1 MKDRIGRI
9 EQMIME
15 NFGGREC
22 MRITL
27 TYRPDEEPTTMAEAE
42 RLMRGYREKIRKRY
56 QRRGLPFCA
65 VSVTGLHG
73 RIHHHLIC
81 SLGMEPK
88 ELQEAW
94 DKGLVWAKPVSVDV
108 MTATEM
114 ALHLA
119 ANH

>member
-1 MKDRIGRI
+1 MKDYTGDM
-9 EQMIME
+9 EQKILKKFE
-15 NFGGREC
+15 REC
-22 MRITL
+22 LAITL
-27 TYRPDEEPTTMAEAE
+27 TYRPEDAPLSESSAKLQLRQFVE
-42 RLMRGYREKIRKRY
+42 RCQKRY
-56 QRRGLPFCA
+56 RRRGLPFCA
-65 VSVTGLHG
+65 VSGTGLHG

-94 DKGLVWAKPVSVDV
+94 DKGLVWAKPVPVDV
-108 MTATEM
+108 RKAMEM